1 MNQTDTTRFAL
12 WNLGFRPFYLLA
24 SLFSALSVLL
34 WAAQFSGYLP
44 AAYLQGPVWH
54 GHEMLF
60 GYTMA
65 VIAGFLLTAVR
76 AWTSQ
81 PTASGAPLMALAMLW
96 VCGRVLVLTPF
107 AMMAAVVN
115 AAFPVAVAWAIGIPL
130 LRARNVRNYFFAGLL
145 VLMGVLVL
153 AVHLALQGHLEWP
166 PRLGLQ
172 LALDVL
178 LFIMVVM
185 GGRVIPMFTNNG
197 IPGTNAI
204 RHAGVEK
211 FALGTVILLFVADL
225 LQLPQIVVGVM
236 ALLGA
241 LAQGLRLAFWK
252 PWRTLATPLVWILH
266 AAYLWIVMHL
276 AMRGLNA
283 LELLTGSYA
292 THALTVGAIGGL
304 TLGMMTRTARGHT
317 GRPLIADGAEIA
329 IFLLIQFAAIVRVF
343 GGMVCS
349 DLTVASV
356 QLSALLWAAAFGLY
370 AFRYW
375 PVLTRPRVDGKPG

>member
-172 LALDVL
+172 LALDVV

-356 QLSALLWAAAFGLY
+356 QLSALLWAAAFALY